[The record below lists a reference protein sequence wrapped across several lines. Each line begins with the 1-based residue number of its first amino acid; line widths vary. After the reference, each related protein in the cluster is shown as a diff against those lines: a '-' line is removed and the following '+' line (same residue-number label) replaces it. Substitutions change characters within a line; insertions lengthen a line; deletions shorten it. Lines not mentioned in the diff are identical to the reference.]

1 MLYGNSMEDIDKLL
15 EKYFEGNTS
24 LEEESMLRNYFRQS
38 DIDESHRVY
47 APLFNF
53 FSSERKE
60 AAIEKKKRKIP
71 LYVWLSVAASILLL
85 ICVKSFYHD
94 PSDNDTAKTLVY
106 IDGKKV
112 TDEQIMNVA
121 ALNSIQNISE
131 IDDDVLSSQIGIL
144 DSFTE

>member
-53 FSSERKE
+53 FSSGRKE

-94 PSDNDTAKTLVY
+94 PFYNDTAKTLVY